1 MKRFH
6 KKDKLKSKKI
16 NKQDYIYY
24 RFTFDPKIQEH
35 TFIGN
40 EFIGMDT
47 IEEMENMQLFDRV
60 VEAGP
65 DGFIPNLVEELK
77 IIFGEGNYIYDG
89 YEIGEEDFGLY
100 FFIKKELYD
109 MLIKKVKQWSEMN
122 DIAHL
127 IMWE

>member
-16 NKQDYIYY
+16 NKQDYIYH